1 MITAVGD
8 NELPQESSANYDYA
22 HPNDHHTGPYLM
34 GPMVIRVYPD
44 GRPVPSDAQRPL
56 PKDEDIEDIRYSR
69 LPTIKDLEAAKKS
82 AVVAVVAAPT
92 SAPATAAASDNVKT
106 FSEPPREL
114 LPPRKSVRSNFYRI
128 GAPARFYSRI
138 ARPNN
143 LLVRERYYWTGHTH
157 TERESM
163 TREGEFFSRS
173 LLCTSSKDWTS
184 CKANGSENGIRSD
197 DDELRKVVRTR
208 ARELYRKKQAIR
220 RNEIASSF
228 FSFSLYVYIH
238 ISKAGQALYIDPRSD
253 HGEKK
258 NFHVCC
264 GREERKTMGEPVY
277 THTCMWRKRWG
288 TGRSTT
294 RTAYRCSTSE
304 RTWKSRERVDVL
316 SDVVVRLAR
325 YAHFQFN
332 LVLNERERILFDP
345 YLYPHAPACGQ
356 ARPLC
361 ARGGPVI

>member
-143 LLVRERYYWTGHTH
+143 LLVRERYYWTGHTY
-157 TERESM
+157 TEREY
-163 TREGEFFSRS
+163 
-173 LLCTSSKDWTS
+173 
-184 CKANGSENGIRSD
+184 
-197 DDELRKVVRTR
+197 DERGRIFL
-208 ARELYRKKQAIR
+208 
-220 RNEIASSF
+220 SF
-228 FSFSLYVYIH
+228 PSLYFEQRLNLVQ
-238 ISKAGQALYIDPRSD
+238 SERKRERNSERRRRAAKSSTNARAGVVQKKAGHP
-253 HGEKK
+253 EKR
-258 NFHVCC
+258 N
-264 GREERKTMGEPVY
+264 RE
-277 THTCMWRKRWG
+277 
-288 TGRSTT
+288 
-294 RTAYRCSTSE
+294 
-304 RTWKSRERVDVL
+304 
-316 SDVVVRLAR
+316 
-325 YAHFQFN
+325 
-332 LVLNERERILFDP
+332 
-345 YLYPHAPACGQ
+345 
-356 ARPLC
+356 
-361 ARGGPVI
+361 